1 MYAFC
6 IHTSSCSNTIADSS
20 VADCDRLISSS
31 WCCISA
37 SRLQLVLLEDWDG
50 AMFKT
55 PNHLRCFFLFVFTL
69 CYFYCLCIYYIYIYT
84 HHWLSMSIYIDGR
97 MYMHRFEYASICL
110 YTQHALTLYIYIY
123 IYIYM
128 YIHFACIL
136 WHLWNLECMNLLNCV
151 CVCFLFSSNQCID
164 WLYCSRRQREARGST
179 WRSLTAMMKEQTE
192 VTATGKKLP

>member
-20 VADCDRLISSS
+20 VADCERLILSS

-55 PNHLRCFFLFVFTL
+55 PNHLRYFSSLYLLYVIFVAYVYT
-69 CYFYCLCIYYIYIYT
+69 IYIYI
-84 HHWLSMSIYIDGR
+84 HIIVWLSMSIYIDGR
-97 MYMHRFEYASICL
+97 IYMHRFEYASICL
-110 YTQHALTLYIYIY
+110 YTQHVLTFYIYIY
-123 IYIYM
+123 IYIYTYIYIYV

-151 CVCFLFSSNQCID
+151 CVCFLFSSNQCIN
-164 WLYCSRRQREARGST
+164 WLYARGST
-179 WRSLTAMMKEQTE
+179 WRSLTAMMKEQNE

>member
-84 HHWLSMSIYIDGR
+84 SWIVHVYIHRWPYVHAQIWICIYMS
-97 MYMHRFEYASICL
+97 L
-110 YTQHALTLYIYIY
+110 YTACFDFIYIY
-123 IYIYM
+123 IHIYI
-128 YIHFACIL
+128 CIFIL
-136 WHLWNLECMNLLNCV
+136 LAYSGTYGIWNVWICWIAYV
-151 CVCFLFSSNQCID
+151 FVFCFLPINASID
-164 WLYCSRRQREARGST
+164 YIVREDKWSEGST
-179 WRSLTAMMKEQTE
+179 WRSLTAMMKEQNE

>member
-84 HHWLSMSIYIDGR
+84 SLIVHVYIHRWPYIHAQIWICIYMS
-97 MYMHRFEYASICL
+97 L
-110 YTQHALTLYIYIY
+110 YTACFDFIYIYIY
-123 IYIYM
+123 IHTYIYM

-151 CVCFLFSSNQCID
+151 YVCFLFSSNQCID
-164 WLYCSRRQREARGST
+164 WLYCSRRQVKRGVNLEKPN
-179 WRSLTAMMKEQTE
+179 RNDERTE
-192 VTATGKKLP
+192 WGDCNW